1 MIKEIYCYQGKE
13 ERDVFHDMA
22 LTLAVV
28 CCHFAERAMEVV
40 ETSVLSIV

>member
-1 MIKEIYCYQGKE
+1 MKRRSTVIKVRKKE
-13 ERDVFHDMA
+13 NVFHDMA